1 MYVHTRIWLRVY
13 VYAHFV
19 CLRVLNSFCKSGPLY
34 FPEIFSQLLVTYLS
48 KSKGYWNLSC
58 VLNISKNI
66 YTRLKRLRPFKAHSY
81 QSRKQFITQI
91 SEHFISR
98 CLSLKNISIFTWLEK
113 KGVIIFTSCSEIVS
127 KVLLRLMSIFRWC
140 Y

>member
-1 MYVHTRIWLRVY
+1 MYVGVEFL
-13 VYAHFV
+13 AFN
-19 CLRVLNSFCKSGPLY
+19 CNAQLKVLILIIAQNKSINY
-34 FPEIFSQLLVTYLS
+34 YIIIIIITIIII
-48 KSKGYWNLSC
+48 KSKGYWNLSY
-58 VLNISKNI
+58 VLNISQNI
-66 YTRLKRLRPFKAHSY
+66 YARLKRLRPFKAHSY

-98 CLSLKNISIFTWLEK
+98 CLSLKNIFIFTWLEK